1 MKCLICIGSN
11 QPHAHSEK
19 VPFRRYN
26 NSSSESEDEDDSNLA
41 AKFVK
46 FVQNPIRALTEN
58 HTDSSSESEDEDDS
72 NFGAKVVNL
81 VTKPPWKWF

>member
-1 MKCLICIGSN
+1 MYVGSN
-11 QPHAHSEK
+11 QPHAYSEMA
-19 VPFRRYN
+19 PTRQYN
-26 NSSSESEDEDDSNLA
+26 NSSSESEDEDDSNFA

-46 FVQNPIRALTEN
+46 FVQNPVRAFTEN
-58 HTDSSSESEDEDDS
+58 HTDSSSESEDDDDS